1 MAAFLTKVFDD
12 KRLTSVVLI
21 MWLVLIVGCFAH
33 LGIMESDIVAFGPS
47 EHTFFMGI
55 AINSW
60 YRWTWVAIF
69 TFLTTAI
76 NDFVGDSIVPW
87 IQNTVQ
93 DHKTLW
99 IPYSK
104 FTCWAITQA
113 YAIYSCTMSI
123 FAIYLLMSQLDFMI
137 IRMIADSLVNAY
149 TTYRFLHHKRTNP
162 AKYAEWMRMAMQHD
176 DSDDGDMEGEGRR
189 LFSDPG
195 NAHGLDELAMG
206 ESTLN
211 DIDPGFESDRQSAE
225 AENKEAR
232 EEAKDAEPGE
242 KEARQVLETNAAL
255 MQGLTQAQKPD
266 GPLESV
272 SQALD
277 TAEAIVGAVENAL
290 MPAQPRKKKR

>member
-1 MAAFLTKVFDD
+1 MAAFLTKIFDD

-60 YRWTWVAIF
+60 YRWMWVAIF

-113 YAIYSCTMSI
+113 YAIYSCTMSV

-149 TTYRFLHHKRTNP
+149 TTYRFLHHKRTDP
-162 AKYAEWMRMAMQHD
+162 AKYAEWLRMAMQHD
-176 DSDDGDMEGEGRR
+176 DSDDGDTECEGRR

-195 NAHGLDELAMG
+195 NVHGLG
-206 ESTLN
+206 ESGLGESALG
-211 DIDPGFESDRQSAE
+211 DIDPD
-225 AENKEAR
+225 KEI
-232 EEAKDAEPGE
+232 
-242 KEARQVLETNAAL
+242 LW
-255 MQGLTQAQKPD
+255 
-266 GPLESV
+266 
-272 SQALD
+272 
-277 TAEAIVGAVENAL
+277 VE
-290 MPAQPRKKKR
+290 RW